1 VQTFLGYTF
10 SGLATTAIY
19 GVAAAGLVLTY
30 TTTGTFNFAHG
41 ATGMIAAFTY
51 WQLRFAWN
59 WPAPLAL
66 AVCLLILAP
75 LVGVVEELAIFR
87 RLRGTAEYTRLVVTI
102 GVLVGLLGAALWIW
116 DPNTAHPIRAFYD
129 GRVVTIAGVRVTYH
143 EIASILIAV
152 IVVIGLRLFLYRTR
166 IGVAMRGSVD
176 DRSLAMLNGARPDRA
191 SLLAWA
197 IGASLA
203 ALSGILIS
211 PTVTLSALPL
221 TLLIVNAY
229 AAAMIGRLRSLPW
242 TFVGAFI
249 LGMADSYSR
258 GYMSTHLP
266 DSVRQY
272 LDGFYVSIPVIVLFI
287 VLLVLPNPRLRGRAS
302 NRVREVIPM
311 PTWMGTAMFGVAVI
325 GGSAMMTQIITGPDL
340 ESISRLW
347 GIAII
352 GLSFVPLIGY
362 AGQVSLCQ
370 FSFAAI
376 GAIVVAHLGGS
387 GNPLALVWV
396 ALITGAVGAIIALPA
411 LRLSGIYLALST
423 AAFAVAMDLWIFQ
436 LPEFSV
442 FGHHFEIFQGGSLTI
457 GRLRFLGMNFD
468 GQKSYFLLMSVAFVL
483 MSLVVVAVRRSM
495 FGYRLLAMKD
505 SPAACATLGLNLTRT
520 KLAVFTLSA
529 AMAGIGG
536 ALYAGAL
543 RVTDATAFQFFSGL
557 SLLLVMVVAGIATI
571 GGALACGIAIGAP
584 LLANLF
590 PHLPELPLVLFG
602 TAGIGL
608 GRNTNGFVV
617 DLRERFADLAKRPG
631 LIVATGAV
639 LVGVWL
645 LRIAKVMTNW
655 PYAIV
660 SVTIILLSSQ
670 LPWAIAFWKARATGE
685 SVPSPLA
692 LVRTNGNG
700 AKKATAA
707 GPLEWVGITEPFTP
721 ELAAG
726 LDRALGLPDAAR
738 S

>member
-1 VQTFLGYTF
+1 MQEFLGYTF
-10 SGLATTAIY
+10 SGLSSAAIY

-51 WQLRFAWN
+51 WQLRFAWH

-66 AVCLLILAP
+66 VVCLLVLAP
-75 LVGVVEELAIFR
+75 LLGVVEELAIFR

-116 DPNTAHPIRAFYD
+116 NPNTAHPVRTFYD
-129 GRVVTIAGVRVTYH
+129 GRVVTVFSVRVTYH

-152 IVVIGLRLFLYRTR
+152 IVVVGLRLFLYGTR

-211 PTVTLSALPL
+211 PTLALSALPL

-242 TFVGAFI
+242 TFVGALI
-249 LGMADSYSR
+249 LGLADAYSR
-258 GYMSTHLP
+258 GYISTTVP
-266 DSVRQY
+266 DKIRQY
-272 LDGFYVSIPVIVLFI
+272 LDGFYVSIPVIILFI
-287 VLLVLPNPRLRGRAS
+287 VLLILPNPRLRGRATS
-302 NRVREVIPM
+302 RVREVIPM
-311 PTWMGTAMFGVAVI
+311 PTRLGTLMFGVAVI
-325 GGSAMMTQIITGPDL
+325 GGSAMLAQVIVGPDL
-340 ESISRLW
+340 ENISRLW

-370 FSFAAI
+370 LTFAAI
-376 GAIVVAHLGGS
+376 GAIVVAHLGGT

-396 ALITGAVGAIIALPA
+396 ALITGAVGALIALPA

-457 GRLRFLGMNFD
+457 HRLAFLGMRFD
-468 GQKSYFLLMSVAFVL
+468 GQKSYFILMSVAFVL
-483 MSLVVVAVRRSM
+483 MALVVVAVRRSM
-495 FGYRLLAMKD
+495 FGYRLLAMKE

-543 RVTDATAFQFFSGL
+543 RVTDAEAFQFFSGL
-557 SLLLVMVVAGIATI
+557 SVLLVMVVAGIATI
-571 GGALACGIAIGAP
+571 GAAVACGIGVGAP
-584 LLANLF
+584 ILANLF

-617 DLRERFADLAKRPG
+617 DMRDRFAALARRPV

-639 LVGVWL
+639 LVAVWL

-660 SVTIILLSSQ
+660 SVAIILVSSQ
-670 LPWAIAFWKARATGE
+670 LPLAVDFWKGRATAERARG
-685 SVPSPLA
+685 PLGVA
-692 LVRTNGNG
+692 ATN
-700 AKKATAA
+700 AKRSNATVQ
-707 GPLEWVGITEPFTP
+707 LEWVGITEPFTP
-721 ELAAG
+721 ELAAS
-726 LDRALGLPDAAR
+726 LDRSLGLPDAAR